1 MGFDLAAS
9 SFGTK
14 GSLYNRNKNAS
25 AFSFNPK
32 AYYLVIKF
40 PKSGTWKIFYRLVIL
55 ALFVAS
61 LPLISSSFVSRNP
74 SSHDDST
81 SNMKILPQQQKV
93 SGFDHPINME
103 QLLSL
108 LFSDLSNEGLVK
120 NSKQHKMVFLG
131 DQEQGFHQF
140 LSLKDQYK
148 MEYIPLNDVKKQKLI
163 PDKTVDF
170 IFTSDFPTSSKFID
184 RALKV
189 NGIAAVV
196 ILNAAAFHKPSNY
209 KVAYMRRF
217 EKVVMAMKK
226 VPTSPITE
234 TDLKVGGQRKLFGY
248 ATEAKK
254 AALQKL
260 EDVLLEPPRA
270 ASGKSRVYLKRTK
283 FLPDL
288 MGDTLENYPRRV
300 FIDVGLPQKDGG
312 SGTHWFSKNYP
323 TRNKNFEMYKIETV
337 AEGTSAG
344 HIEMSDWL
352 TKNVKPEEYVVMK
365 AEAEVV
371 EEMMRSKAIMLVDEL
386 FLECKPHGLNLKQG
400 TRGRRAYWECLALY
414 GKLRDEGVAVHQWWG

>member
-1 MGFDLAAS
+1 MGDLAGY
-9 SFGTK
+9 SFGSN
-14 GSLYNRNKNAS
+14 GSFYNKSKNAS

-32 AYYLVIKF
+32 SYYLVVKF
-40 PKSGTWKIFYRLVIL
+40 PTSGIWKIFYRLVIL

-61 LPLISSSFVSRNP
+61 LPLISSSLVSRNP
-74 SSHDDST
+74 TILDKST
-81 SNMKILPQQQKV
+81 SNVKILPQQKLSV
-93 SGFDHPINME
+93 LNHPINME

-120 NSKQHKMVFLG
+120 NSKQQKSVFLG
-131 DQEQGFHQF
+131 DEEQGFHQF

-148 MEYIPLNDVKKQKLI
+148 MDYIPLKDVEKQKSIL
-163 PDKTVDF
+163 DNTVDF
-170 IFTSDFPTSSKFID
+170 IFTSDFSASSKFID
-184 RALKV
+184 RALKT

-209 KVAYMRRF
+209 KVAYMRKF

-226 VPTSPITE
+226 VPTSQVSKTN
-234 TDLKVGGQRKLFGY
+234 LKAGVHRKLFGY
-248 ATEAKK
+248 AAEAKK

-337 AEGTSAG
+337 TEGSTAAQ
-344 HIEMSDWL
+344 IEMSDWL
-352 TKNVKPEEYVVMK
+352 TKNVKADEYVVMK